1 MTRGALV
8 LFLVSVIFGFT
19 AAYAGH
25 GSYSLTPQKIADGV
39 YVFWGRQEPPTSENG
54 GNIVNTGFIVGT
66 NSVLVVDTGPTQ
78 HYAKEMIAAI
88 RNITKLPI
96 HTAVVTHHHPD
107 HSFGIQHFK
116 KNNAATYMHRGLKT
130 LFANEGPILLG
141 FLESLIGENWITGTK
156 IDKPSHL
163 IETEQAIDIGGRIVK
178 IFPLVDGH
186 TPGDLLVYDQE
197 TQILFAGDLVFHDR
211 AATVPHA
218 NIPVWLEHLDTIRDL
233 GWRKLVPGHGPVV
246 TDQAPIEGLKAYLT
260 FLQQTTMESIER
272 GDTLAEVLQATI
284 PVPFDKLAT
293 VQSEFQRS
301 MTTLFRKFEAEAFGT
316 SISDY

>member
-96 HTAVVTHHHPD
+96 HTAVVTHYHPD

-130 LFANEGPILLG
+130 LFANEGPILLR
-141 FLESLIGENWITGTK
+141 FLEAFRNSLRSKICKINPNQINIKGKTTEKLGLIGKE
-156 IDKPSHL
+156 
-163 IETEQAIDIGGRIVK
+163 EAIASEVIV
-178 IFPLVDGH
+178 
-186 TPGDLLVYDQE
+186 
-197 TQILFAGDLVFHDR
+197 A
-211 AATVPHA
+211 
-218 NIPVWLEHLDTIRDL
+218 
-233 GWRKLVPGHGPVV
+233 V
-246 TDQAPIEGLKAYLT
+246 TNNE
-260 FLQQTTMESIER
+260 
-272 GDTLAEVLQATI
+272 
-284 PVPFDKLAT
+284 
-293 VQSEFQRS
+293 
-301 MTTLFRKFEAEAFGT
+301 
-316 SISDY
+316 